1 MAEYNLKN
9 IKQDFKDKG
18 IFYTQPE
25 LALFMKSL
33 IDIEIRDV
41 YDPTCGAGNLL
52 AVFDDDLPKYGQELN
67 DHQLEYAQN
76 NLKNFTGYC
85 GDTLKDPA
93 FMDKR
98 FSCIMGNPPFSI
110 KWEPPA
116 TGLFIDERFKDVPAL
131 PPKSKAD
138 YAFLLHI
145 IHLLADD
152 GIAVV
157 LNFPGIAYRGN
168 AEGKIRR
175 YIIEQN
181 WIEKVIHIGGGTFVD
196 TNIATI
202 CLVLKK
208 NKTTT
213 DIEFIDDEKKI
224 SRMVSLEEV
233 ENNDFL
239 LSVGTYVQEET
250 EKVIVDEDKM
260 NEESRMSSLRAI
272 RNSIRFQR
280 DISVFTGYPFE
291 RFLSQVEDVIKEF
304 K

>member
-1 MAEYNLKN
+1 
-9 IKQDFKDKG
+9 
-18 IFYTQPE
+18 
-25 LALFMKSL
+25 
-33 IDIEIRDV
+33 
-41 YDPTCGAGNLL
+41 
-52 AVFDDDLPKYGQELN
+52 
-67 DHQLEYAQN
+67 
-76 NLKNFTGYC
+76 
-85 GDTLKDPA
+85 
-93 FMDKR
+93 
-98 FSCIMGNPPFSI
+98 MGNPPFSI

-208 NKTTT
+208 NKTST

-224 SRMVSLEEV
+224 SRVVSLEEV
-233 ENNDFL
+233 ENNEFS
-239 LSVGTYVQEET
+239 LSVSAYVQEET
-250 EKVIVDEDKM
+250 EKIEVDEDKM

-291 RFLSQVEDVIKEF
+291 RFLNQVEDVIKEF